1 MRRFWVI
8 VSLVLAFCWA
18 PVSSHPFLEAAGLIH
33 QNHPAHDHP
42 AHVPADHPG
51 ADHSHAGDAPGDDD
65 ADHEVADGLCRA
77 ESVGIQLPVVSPRW
91 VEAWRVT
98 GPKSAPLILPGGPD
112 RPGPS
117 PPGTSPPE
125 ITPHWRFSLR
135 AALPVRAP
143 SFVS

>member
-33 QNHPAHDHP
+33 QNQHAHDYAAHAHPAHPD
-42 AHVPADHPG
+42 
-51 ADHSHAGDAPGDDD
+51 ADHSHAGEAPGHDD
-65 ADHEVADGLCRA
+65 ADHEVADGLCRT
-77 ESVGIQLPVVSPRW
+77 ESVGIPLPVVSPRLF
-91 VEAWRVT
+91 EAWMVT
-98 GPKSAPLILPGGPD
+98 APESAPLILPGGPD

-117 PPGTSPPE
+117 PPGTSPPDLA
-125 ITPHWRFSLR
+125 PHWRFSLR